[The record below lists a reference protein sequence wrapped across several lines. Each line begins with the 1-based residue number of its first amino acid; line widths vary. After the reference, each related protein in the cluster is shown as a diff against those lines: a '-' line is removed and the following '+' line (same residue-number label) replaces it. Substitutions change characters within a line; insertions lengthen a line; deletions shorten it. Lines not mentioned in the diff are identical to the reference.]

1 MASGVAVLLI
11 IFVALMVGGA
21 AGAGVAAYSV
31 VDGLNLKTMKADYPG
46 VNSKIYADN
55 GQLLYKIPSPEN
67 RTPVTSPEIS
77 PWLKKAT
84 VDIEDKR
91 FYQHGGVDLE
101 GIFRAAVDDVNAGHV
116 VQGASTIEQQVV
128 RNLYLDNDPTATR
141 KLKEAWWRCRWP
153 TTGRRTRSSR
163 PISTSCPTAASPTAA
178 RPRPRCISRCT
189 APILASPSR
198 R

>member
-1 MASGVAVLLI
+1 MASGMVVLLV

-31 VDGLNLKTMKADYPG
+31 VDGLDLKKMKADYPG

-55 GQLLYKIPSPEN
+55 GPLLYKIPSPQN
-67 RTPVTSPEIS
+67 RTPVTSAEIS

-84 VDIEDKR
+84 VDIEDQR

-101 GIFRAAVDDVNAGHV
+101 GIFRAAVDDINAGHV

-128 RNLYLDNDPTATR
+128 GKPVSRQRPHR
-141 KLKEAWWRCRWP
+141 HPKLGGGVARHAD
-153 TTGRRTRSSR
+153 GRR
-163 PISTSCPTAASPTAA
+163 
-178 RPRPRCISRCT
+178 
-189 APILASPSR
+189 LVD
-198 R
+198 